1 MANEVK
7 KDNTE
12 EIMKGEKM
20 VNIMFSPRQLIGR
33 IMMII
38 LVAFWIIS
46 VAHPGLLSGL
56 INKAKE
62 DKKVEVTTNKEI
74 VMIEK
79 SSMYIAMFD
88 DGTYVASDDLSG
100 LAEKLSEETNKTF
113 AAEDGKLKMVDGGMI
128 STVDV
133 AVYRK

>member
-20 VNIMFSPRQLIGR
+20 VISFNPKQVLKRLMI
-33 IMMII
+33 II

-56 INKAKE
+56 VKKAKE
-62 DKKVEVTTNKEI
+62 EKKVETNNKEI

-100 LAEKLSEETNKTF
+100 LAEKLSEETNITF